1 MCYNKRRRKNMLQE
15 AYDLLEKEYQKCFAY
30 VQKDRRFTAFA
41 QEKKRHSFQVAGAGN
56 YLLRHIQ
63 WMQGRSVEFVELVK
77 TAIFLHD
84 ICRFAEICKLFDGV
98 RGFDHGVEGAKF
110 LQTIPMF
117 NDVRIWLPIK
127 HHGHLIEALYEDE
140 AYQNIADKELQ
151 AQVQKICFI
160 IRDADKIAN
169 LNMVTHEDNIW
180 FLFFGKEKAD
190 YKPATDGVVSE
201 IIQKD
206 AFADIT
212 VRRDPNATVADR
224 AISFLSWFTD
234 VNYQAAI
241 DYCKALDVVPRLVQI
256 FEDCCSDEAFKR
268 RYLAHFEDYLAKRQ
282 YLP

>member
-1 MCYNKRRRKNMLQE
+1 MLQE

-30 VQKDRRFTAFA
+30 VQKDKAFA
-41 QEKKRHSFQVAGAGN
+41 AFAKEKRRHSFQVAGAGN
-56 YLLRHIQ
+56 YLLRHIE
-63 WMQGRSVEFVELVK
+63 WMHCQTAEFVELVK

-98 RGFDHGVEGAKF
+98 RGFDHGEAGAKF
-110 LQTIPMF
+110 LQSIPMF
-117 NDVRIWLPIK
+117 NDIRIWLPIK
-127 HHGHLIEALYEDE
+127 HHGHLINALYDDE
-140 AYQNIADKELQ
+140 VYQSIKDKELQ

-190 YKPATDGVVSE
+190 YNPAVDGAVSE
-201 IIQKD
+201 LIQKE
-206 AFADIT
+206 AFEDIT
-212 VRRDPNATVADR
+212 VSRKPNATVADR
-224 AISFLSWFTD
+224 SIGLLSWFTD
-234 VNYQAAI
+234 INYQAAI
-241 DYCKALDVVPRLVQI
+241 DYCKALDVISRLVRI
-256 FEDCCSDEAFKR
+256 FEYCCSDGEFKQ